1 MHEIPVKKYRTK
13 YWLGVGVLL
22 VHHICFFSSCSSP
35 WTRTFLREHPTAFVH
50 YTSGQKL
57 CGNKIY
63 QRLARMKFPSLIWR
77 SWYAEGSA
85 LMQFVKS
92 WDSTI
97 YCKLTACPSSVFS
110 IQKETPFSVLS
121 KFFSSAS
128 DRKQK
133 TRWRSL
139 VQALA
144 FYIS

>member
-22 VHHICFFSSCSSP
+22 VHHICFFFHAVHLEPVHFYVS
-35 WTRTFLREHPTAFVH
+35 TRLLV
-50 YTSGQKL
+50 YTSCQKL

-110 IQKETPFSVLS
+110 IQKETPF
-121 KFFSSAS
+121 FRPF
-128 DRKQK
+128 
-133 TRWRSL
+133 
-139 VQALA
+139 
-144 FYIS
+144 